1 MQIRKL
7 AWLLSG
13 TAAMLGLFAVVP
25 EVRSEITN
33 LIEQPAPHLKTGQ
46 RLISSDNLELQ
57 CWQQGIK
64 IIDEEGLGGVSVSTL
79 LQQES
84 VSFGAATGRSPTV
97 LLLSLDEATCLVR
110 ARE

>member
-13 TAAMLGLFAVVP
+13 TAAMLSLFAVVP
-25 EVRSEITN
+25 EVRGEITN

-57 CWQQGIK
+57 CWQQGMAK
-64 IIDEEGLGGVSVSTL
+64 QGNNTRVSVDK
-79 LQQES
+79 
-84 VSFGAATGRSPTV
+84 PTK
-97 LLLSLDEATCLVR
+97 T
-110 ARE
+110 